1 MRFFL
6 IALTIL
12 FIALKLLDKIDW
24 SWWLVLSPI
33 LTLLAI
39 TIIAVGYASYKIVV
53 DAQERRIKRTRG
65 K

>member
-12 FIALKLLDKIDW
+12 FITLKLLDKIDW

-39 TIIAVGYASYKIVV
+39 TIIAVGYASYKIV